1 MHVNAQLTKSINN
14 VFNRTADRTE
24 AIAFQNNIFI
34 QEKMWIFS
42 CNKAQFKIED
52 LAKAILKIILP
63 VMAITAIAARR
74 QNQLQPKLP
83 NNT

>member
-14 VFNRTADRTE
+14 VFNRTADGTE

-63 VMAITAIAARR
+63 L
-74 QNQLQPKLP
+74 QPKDKNHLQPKLP